1 MQQHCPLYPCRLQ
14 KSHCLYPTSRP
25 TSKKPVGMQPYCC
38 GLLMPPV
45 PCETGGGQLSEVVIS
60 TLLTGTWAWQHSVNS
75 TLPAHVLED
84 SPAAAQPQNIPLAK
98 NKLPLPTGQL
108 AVRLL
113 QAAPIQPHQ
122 LDPNSL
128 RSGLAHPGDFP
139 VLEEC
144 YQPKPGVN
152 RKRPG

>member
-1 MQQHCPLYPCRLQ
+1 MDIKTACSSTALCTHADCKNPIVC
-14 KSHCLYPTSRP
+14 
-25 TSKKPVGMQPYCC
+25 
-38 GLLMPPV
+38 
-45 PCETGGGQLSEVVIS
+45 
-60 TLLTGTWAWQHSVNS
+60 TLLQDPLQRSQWACSHTAVVSSCPQSPVKQVEVTCQRWSSPPCSLGHGPGNTVNS

-98 NKLPLPTGQL
+98 NKLPLPAGQL

-128 RSGLAHPGDFP
+128 RSGLATPRGLP
-139 VLEEC
+139 C
-144 YQPKPGVN
+144 P
-152 RKRPG
+152 